1 MPKFSVKKPLTV
13 FVAVLAIVVLGVVA
27 YLKMT
32 PDLMPNMDFPY
43 VILVTTDPGAS
54 PETVEA
60 DITKPLEQSM
70 ATLDRI
76 KNVTSSSMDSVSM
89 VVLEFE
95 DGVNMDTV
103 SVDIQQKINQL
114 KGSWGD
120 TVGDPYVLKMNP
132 SMLPVQVAALSY
144 DGKDI
149 TQLSD
154 FVNDT
159 LSPKLEGITG
169 VASVT
174 VSGTVQHQLH
184 VILSQKKLDDL
195 SRRLSDAIAKQLDDA
210 AGQLSSARGQVNSAK
225 AAIRSA
231 EESAVRDAVTQALT
245 TIQDSLKTMRA
256 SRDQLQANLREL
268 AEIQAEKARLEAE
281 NAPYQARI
289 EAIRHDPSMTEEEK
303 QAAIAEIE
311 SDPEYVRIQAE
322 LAALDLRMAA
332 LGVKWDEAVQRAKE
346 WQKQLEEL
354 EKQLRDLETDEGV
367 AKLADQVTAGTLT
380 MADAVTQIISANI
393 QLDSALNQ
401 IDQGLQTLEES
412 RSAAL
417 SQADLS
423 SSLNLSTITALLTAQ
438 NFSMPAGYLKED
450 GVNYMVS
457 VGDAID
463 TRQDLED
470 LVLFDLGM
478 DGIDPIRMKDVADV
492 AITDN
497 SSEIYDKLNGKD
509 GVIVSFN
516 KQSTY
521 ATAEV
526 SDNINSRFR
535 ELEAEYEGLSFVP
548 LMDQGDYI
556 YLIINSILSS
566 LGWGALFSVLIL
578 YLFLRDLRPTVI
590 TLCSIPISVIF
601 AVVLM
606 YFSGV
611 TINMISLSGL
621 AVAVGMLVDNS
632 VVVIENIYRLR
643 AKGATVIQAAVS
655 GARQV
660 LGAITASTLTT
671 VCVFLPI
678 VFVEGITKQLFT
690 DLALTMTYSLLAS
703 LIVALTLVPAMA
715 SGMLRKEKPQKPGL
729 LDRVYPAYRKAVSWS
744 IHHKLVVLGVSLVLL
759 LGSAGATLA
768 RGFAFMPNIDMNTVN
783 LTVSMPE
790 GCTREQAVSLAD
802 EVLRRAAQVENVE
815 TVGAMMS
822 SSGSS
827 GGMDMTSMMSS
838 GGGAYDVTA
847 YITLTE
853 GASGA
858 KTGQQIEAACTGMD
872 CTVTASGAMDSYM
885 TYLTGS
891 GVALNVYGSDMEQMQ
906 SAAKTLAAKL
916 ATVPGTENVSDGLE
930 QAATALHL
938 SVDRNAAMEKG
949 LTVAQVYM
957 AVASALTDTDS
968 SLSLTLDG
976 LDVSVSIQSPE
987 ESRMTREKL
996 MDLEIDPSAMSAM
1009 SSMMSAASG
1018 SGSMSGM
1025 SGMSSGSGSMSGM
1038 SGMSSGSTSAVQA
1051 AEPVRL
1057 GDIAKLEETVSL
1069 NTIHRDQQRRYIT
1082 VSADVADGYN
1092 VTKVTTAA
1100 QAAIAEVDLPQGIT
1114 ASFQGENEAIM
1125 DAIRQLLLM
1134 LLLGIVL
1141 VYLVMVAQFQSLR
1154 SPLIVMFTIP
1164 LAFTGGFL
1172 ALLLAGIEVS
1182 VVSLVGFV
1190 MLVGVIVNNGIVLV
1204 DYINQLRLEGMG
1216 RREAII
1222 EAGVTR
1228 LRPILMTSLTTILG
1242 LVVMAFGKDVGTA
1255 LMQPVALVCI
1265 GGLLYATLMTLLVVP
1280 CMYDILSRRDL
1291 RKVNEEEL
1299 QLLDL

>member
-13 FVAVLAIVVLGVVA
+13 FVAVLAILVLGVVA

-114 KGSWGD
+114 KGSWSD

-149 TQLSD
+149 TELSD
-154 FVNDT
+154 FVTDT

-245 TIQDSLKTMRA
+245 TIQDSLKTMRD

-289 EAIRHDPSMTEEEK
+289 EAIRHNPSMTEEEK

-457 VGDAID
+457 VGDAIG

-690 DLALTMTYSLLAS
+690 ELALTMTYSLLAS

-744 IHHKLVVLGVSLVLL
+744 LRHRAVVLLLSLVLL

-891 GVALNVYGSDMEQMQ
+891 GVTLNVYGSDMEQMQ

-1082 VSADVADGYN
+1082 VSADVADGCN

>member
-13 FVAVLAIVVLGVVA
+13 FVAVLAILVFGVVA

-114 KGSWGD
+114 KGSWSD

-245 TIQDSLKTMRA
+245 TIQDSLKTMRD

-289 EAIRHDPSMTEEEK
+289 EAIRHNPSMTEEEK

-457 VGDAID
+457 VGDAIG

-744 IHHKLVVLGVSLVLL
+744 LRHRAVVLLLSLVLL

-891 GVALNVYGSDMEQMQ
+891 GVTLNVYGSDMEQMQ

-1038 SGMSSGSTSAVQA
+1038 SSMSSGSTSAVQA